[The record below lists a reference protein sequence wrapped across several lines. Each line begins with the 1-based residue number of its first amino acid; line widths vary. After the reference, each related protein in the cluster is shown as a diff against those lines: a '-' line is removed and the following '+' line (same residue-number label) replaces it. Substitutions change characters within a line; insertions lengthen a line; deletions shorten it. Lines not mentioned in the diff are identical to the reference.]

1 MFHSFAPA
9 ISLLFA
15 VQLLG
20 ILSSISVRRSVGTD
34 RETLVQFSFFVWLTL
49 VGLSTIASALF
60 APGYCLLCGTTL
72 AIMVLTAIWDTHPA
86 TPAAP
91 PLGR

>member
-9 ISLLFA
+9 VSLLLA
-15 VQLLG
+15 VQVFG
-20 ILSSISVRRSVGTD
+20 VLSAISVRRSAGTG
-34 RETLVQFSFFVWLTL
+34 REPLVQFSFFVWLTL

-60 APGYCLLCGTTL
+60 APGYCLICGASL
-72 AIMVLTAIWDTHPA
+72 SIMVLTAIWDTRPA

-91 PLGR
+91 WGR